1 MLPLFVGSFALNF
14 WLSDEMHFGGSWEVW
29 KKSLPC
35 VSARHYFDSLSFV
48 FPV

>member
-29 KKSLPC
+29 KKISSLCECP
-35 VSARHYFDSLSFV
+35 SLF
-48 FPV
+48 